1 MTKLLTFLVLSFS
14 IALAST
20 AIASPYV
27 VSDDFQ
33 SDVVDTCVVT
43 IDGSSTEVSPQ
54 STGTNTSRCV
64 ADAEPLSNG
73 AHTVSMATKNV
84 WGVSD
89 PVPFNFT
96 KTLPPTLTN
105 LHLEE

>member
-1 MTKLLTFLVLSFS
+1 MKKLLTFLVLSFTVA
-14 IALAST
+14 IST
-20 AIASPYV
+20 NATASPYI

-33 SDVVDTCVVT
+33 SDVVDVCVVT
-43 IDGSSTEVSPQ
+43 IDGSSTEVTPQ
-54 STGTNTSRCV
+54 STGGTTSRCV
-64 ADAEPLSNG
+64 ADAEPLSDG
-73 AHTVSMATKNV
+73 SHTVTMSTKNV